1 MRTKY
6 MVIIEKGE
14 RGTFGAYSPD
24 LPGCA
29 VVGDT
34 VEETERL
41 MDEAIEMYLEE
52 CEKDGIPPP
61 VSTTVAT
68 YFTSVGSA
76 R

>member
-14 RGTFGAYSPD
+14 RGTYGTYSPD
-24 LPGCA
+24 LPGCVA
-29 VVGDT
+29 VGET

-41 MDEAIEMYLEE
+41 MDEAIELFLTERK
-52 CEKDGIPPP
+52 KDGAPPP

-68 YFTSVGSA
+68 YFTSVG
-76 R
+76 

>member
-6 MVIIEKGE
+6 LVIIEKGDT
-14 RGTFGAYSPD
+14 GTYGAYSPD

-29 VVGDT
+29 AVGDT

-41 MDEAIEMYLEE
+41 MDEAIELYLEE
-52 CEKDGIPPP
+52 RELDGTTLPP
-61 VSTTVAT
+61 STTVAT
-68 YFTSVGSA
+68 YFTSI